1 MIQKT
6 ILEAL
11 KAEYESG
18 KTQEEIARKY
28 NISQVIIN
36 RLLSGKRK
44 VGGLTLN
51 TVCKM
56 FPRMS
61 VNLNGGDCPVV
72 IAKNNAMAVN
82 AANAHHNNFLS
93 AQNDVT
99 DKIISAVMAS
109 DRFDPAAKV
118 ELYNIVKNIKDDV
131 NV

>member
-18 KTQEEIARKY
+18 KTQEEIARIH
-28 NISQVIIN
+28 NVSHVQIN
-36 RLLSGKRK
+36 LLLSGKRK

-61 VNLNGGDCPVV
+61 VNLNGGNCPAVV
-72 IAKNNAMAVN
+72 ADNNSIAVN
-82 AANAHHNNFLS
+82 GHSNNFF
-93 AQNDVT
+93 
-99 DKIISAVMAS
+99 
-109 DRFDPAAKV
+109 DRNFCRSKGNGTIYSKYW
-118 ELYNIVKNIKDDV
+118 EKKKRQSNSNLHQV
-131 NV
+131 NNLRN

>member
-18 KTQEEIARKY
+18 KTQEEIARIH
-28 NISQVIIN
+28 NVSHVQIN
-36 RLLSGKRK
+36 LLLSGKRK

-61 VNLNGGDCPVV
+61 VNLNGGNCPAVV
-72 IAKNNAMAVN
+72 ADNNSIAVN
-82 AANAHHNNFLS
+82 GHSNNFFDRNFS
-93 AQNDVT
+93 EYSQ
-99 DKIISAVMAS
+99 KIIDAVMTS
-109 DRFDPAAKV
+109 DKFDAQVKV
-118 ELYNIVKNIKDDV
+118 ELYNIIQAAREK
-131 NV
+131 